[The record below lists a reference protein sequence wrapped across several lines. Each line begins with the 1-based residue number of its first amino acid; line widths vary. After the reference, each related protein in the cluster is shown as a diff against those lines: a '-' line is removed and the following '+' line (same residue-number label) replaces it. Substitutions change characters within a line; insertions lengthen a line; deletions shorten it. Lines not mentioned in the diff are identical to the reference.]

1 MIESKTGTSSGSNN
15 SSGEIG
21 EINNTPSTLRSWMSV
36 VSVAIGAFAF
46 VSTEFLP
53 IGLLPQ
59 IARDLG
65 VSPGTA
71 GLMVT
76 TPGVMAA
83 ISAPALMLGA
93 GRIDRRLI
101 LLALSVLLLA
111 SNLVSAFAP
120 NFGFMLLGRALLG
133 ACLGGFWTLALA
145 ASGRLVQEQHAAK
158 ATAMILTGVTF
169 ATVIGVPL
177 G

>member
-1 MIESKTGTSSGSNN
+1 MIEIKTGTSSESDS

-21 EINNTPSTLRSWMSV
+21 EVDNTPSTLRSWMSV

-46 VSTEFLP
+46 VTTEFLP
-53 IGLLPQ
+53 VGLLPQ

-76 TPGVMAA
+76 VPGVIAA
-83 ISAPALMLGA
+83 ISAPAMMVGA

-101 LLALSVLLLA
+101 LLALSVMLLA
-111 SNLVSAFAP
+111 SDLISAFTP
-120 NFGFMLLGRALLG
+120 NFGVMLLGRAMLG
-133 ACLGGFWTLALA
+133 AALGGFWTLALSA
-145 ASGRLVQEQHAAK
+145 AGRLVREQFAA
-158 ATAMILTGVTF
+158 
-169 ATVIGVPL
+169 
-177 G
+177 